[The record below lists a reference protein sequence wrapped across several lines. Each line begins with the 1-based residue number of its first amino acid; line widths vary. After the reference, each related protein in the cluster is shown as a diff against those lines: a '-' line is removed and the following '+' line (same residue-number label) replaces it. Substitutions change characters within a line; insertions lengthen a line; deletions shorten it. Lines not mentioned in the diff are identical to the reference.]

1 MGFALSDFYTLLRL
15 ILDILVIWAVIYS
28 ALRIVRNN
36 SRTIQILKGVLV
48 ILLVKG
54 LAVWIGLNAVS
65 YLIDNFLNW
74 GVVAILILFQPEIR
88 AMLEKVGKTSTVLPS
103 EYQISQYTNMITD
116 LVDACS
122 EMSKSKT
129 GALISIQQSNSLDD
143 YIQSGIRMDSQVSR
157 ELLGT
162 IFQYGTPMHDGAVI
176 IQGTQIACAAAY
188 FPPTTRDLP
197 SKYGAR
203 HRAAVGISE
212 ITDSITIIVS
222 EETGNISV
230 AYRGQL
236 TQYPPEGLKRYLTN
250 MLISSEEDIV
260 APALLQPVIKTA
272 KNLGLTRS
280 KKDSTNQRKDER
292 ITPLEIVDLLEK
304 KQGGK
309 KDAKT
314 RK

>member
-1 MGFALSDFYTLLRL
+1 MDISLSDVLTFLRL
-15 ILDILVIWAVIYS
+15 ILDILVVWALIYG
-28 ALRIVRNN
+28 AFRLVRNN
-36 SRTIQILKGVLV
+36 SRTIQILKGLLV
-48 ILLVKG
+48 IMIVKV
-54 LAVWIGLNAVS
+54 LAVWIGLNTLS
-65 YLIDNFLNW
+65 YLIDLFLNW
-74 GVVAILILFQPEIR
+74 GIVAILILFQPEIR
-88 AMLEKVGKTSTVLPS
+88 GMLEKVGKTTAILPN
-103 EYQISQYTNMITD
+103 EFQISQYTNMINE
-116 LVDACS
+116 LVDACTD
-122 EMSKSKT
+122 MSNSKT
-129 GALISIQQSNSLDD
+129 GALITIEQSNSLND

-188 FPPTTRDLP
+188 FPPTTKDLP

-250 MLISSEEDIV
+250 RLIQVDEQETPSI
-260 APALLQPVIKTA
+260 LQPVIKTA
-272 KNLGLTRS
+272 KSFGLSMS
-280 KKDSTNQRKDER
+280 KKSDGIVRIDER
-292 ITPLEIVDLLEK
+292 IKPIEVVDLLEK

-309 KDAKT
+309 
-314 RK
+314 